1 MAARRP
7 WLKSFL
13 TTMRSFVTSNVDNED
28 IEDDNVDKSFIFL
41 NNILS
46 ISQGAENKCTN
57 IFYVSLTTTSFID
70 RGLRTNAK
78 TSPLSTFPSTRRP
91 LQMSASATLTSE

>member
-1 MAARRP
+1 
-7 WLKSFL
+7 
-13 TTMRSFVTSNVDNED
+13 MRSFVTSNVDNED

-57 IFYVSLTTTSFID
+57 IFYVFLTTTSF
-70 RGLRTNAK
+70 
-78 TSPLSTFPSTRRP
+78 
-91 LQMSASATLTSE
+91 TLKEDIFLCI